1 MGSQCRLQSKRG
13 EPEGTAP
20 EIEGVLTSNYLGA
33 SPNPFNPS
41 TSVQFGL
48 VKAGNVEIDVFD
60 IRGHH
65 VVNLQTGFMEA
76 GRHSVLWRGMD
87 AGQRRVSSGVFF
99 IRLVGEGFELTNKV
113 LLMK

>member
-1 MGSQCRLQSKRG
+1 MTVKSFDGVT
-13 EPEGTAP
+13 PET
-20 EIEGVLTSNYLGA
+20 EEVLTSNYLGA

-65 VVNLQTGFMEA
+65 VVNLQTGFIEA
-76 GRHSVLWRGMD
+76 GRHTVRWLARDS
-87 AGQRRVSSGVFF
+87 
-99 IRLVGEGFELTNKV
+99 N
-113 LLMK
+113 